1 MTCRWEV
8 CTTKT
13 QDQCSGFQV
22 KEQLEIRGIS
32 LLEINKVMWGTL
44 KNKLVEHTRDKYI
57 KRETGEIFLVA
68 TWGTGEGM
76 VTMETHLW
84 VHQEAIKEIRVHQGA
99 IKEIRV
105 HREATKEIRVNTR
118 VHQEVNQEFRDKLIN
133 NHRKVYILHNS
144 K

>member
-44 KNKLVEHTRDKYI
+44 KNKLVEYTRDKYI

-84 VHQEAIKEIRVHQGA
+84 VHQEA

>member
-1 MTCRWEV
+1 MV
-8 CTTKT
+8 
-13 QDQCSGFQV
+13 
-22 KEQLEIRGIS
+22 I
-32 LLEINKVMWGTL
+32 WGTL

-68 TWGTGEGM
+68 TWGTEEGM
-76 VTMETHLW
+76 VITEAHLW
-84 VHQEAIKEIRVHQGA
+84 VHQEA

-133 NHRKVYILHNS
+133 NHRKVYILHNF

>member
-22 KEQLEIRGIS
+22 KEQLEIRDIS
-32 LLEINKVMWGTL
+32 LLVINEVMWGTL
-44 KNKLVEHTRDKYI
+44 KNKLVEHTRVKYI

-68 TWGTGEGM
+68 TWSTEEGM
-76 VTMETHLW
+76 VITEVHLW
-84 VHQEAIKEIRVHQGA
+84 VHQEA

-133 NHRKVYILHNS
+133 NHRKVHILHNS
-144 K
+144 M